1 MKKYLL
7 ILLFLASCGY
17 QPVFVN
23 KNLKNLAFTKITV
36 QGDKKMG
43 NDIINFLNIKNSN
56 ITQNQNELVLNSKF
70 TTSEIGKNSKGKI
83 LYYQTKIDL
92 IFQIRKDN
100 KIIEEKLFND
110 EYVYDNKENKYELT
124 KYQEEVKNNL
134 VKNIVEDIVFY
145 LNLR

>member
-23 KNLKNLAFTKITV
+23 KSLKNLAFTEITV
-36 QGDKKMG
+36 QGDKKIG
-43 NDIINFLNIKNSN
+43 NDIINFLNIKKSN

-70 TTSEIGKNSKGKI
+70 TTSEIGKNSKGEI

>member
-7 ILLFLASCGY
+7 IVLFLASCGY

-23 KNLKNLAFTKITV
+23 KNLKNLAFTEITV
-36 QGDKKMG
+36 QGDKKIG
-43 NDIINFLNIKNSN
+43 NDIINFLNIKKNN

-70 TTSEIGKNSKGKI
+70 TTSEIGKNSKGEI

-92 IFQIRKDN
+92 IFQIKKDN

-134 VKNIVEDIVFY
+134 VKNILEDIVFY
-145 LNLR
+145 FNLR

>member
-70 TTSEIGKNSKGKI
+70 TTSEIGKNSKGEI

-92 IFQIRKDN
+92 IFQIKKDN

-134 VKNIVEDIVFY
+134 VKNILEDIVFY
-145 LNLR
+145 FNLR

>member
-70 TTSEIGKNSKGKI
+70 TTNEIAKNSKGET
-83 LYYQTKIDL
+83 LYYQARIDL
-92 IFQIRKDN
+92 IFQIREDN
-100 KIIEEKLFND
+100 KIIEEKLFYD
-110 EYVYDNKENKYELT
+110 EYVYENRKNKYELT
-124 KYQEEVKNNL
+124 KYQAEVKNNL

>member
-23 KNLKNLAFTKITV
+23 KNLKNLAFTEITV
-36 QGDKKMG
+36 QGDKKIG
-43 NDIINFLNIKNSN
+43 NDIINFLNIKKSN
-56 ITQNQNELVLNSKF
+56 IAQNQNELVLNSKF
-70 TTSEIGKNSKGKI
+70 TTSEIGKNSKGEI

-145 LNLR
+145 INLR

>member
-7 ILLFLASCGY
+7 IVLFLASCGY

-70 TTSEIGKNSKGKI
+70 TTSEIGKNSKGEI
-83 LYYQTKIDL
+83 LYYQAKIDL

-100 KIIEEKLFND
+100 KIIEEKLFYD
-110 EYVYDNKENKYELT
+110 EYVYENRKNKYELT
-124 KYQEEVKNNL
+124 KYQAEVKNNL

>member
-23 KNLKNLAFTKITV
+23 KNLKNLAFTEITV
-36 QGDKKMG
+36 QGDKKIG
-43 NDIINFLNIKNSN
+43 NDIINFLNIKKSN

-70 TTSEIGKNSKGKI
+70 TTSEIGKNSKGEI

-92 IFQIRKDN
+92 IFQIKKDN

-134 VKNIVEDIVFY
+134 VKNILEDIVFY
-145 LNLR
+145 FNLR

>member
-36 QGDKKMG
+36 QGDKKIG
-43 NDIINFLNIKNSN
+43 NDIINFLNIKKSN

-70 TTSEIGKNSKGKI
+70 TTSEIGKNSKGEI

-92 IFQIRKDN
+92 IFQIKKDN

>member
-23 KNLKNLAFTKITV
+23 KNLKNLAFTEITV
-36 QGDKKMG
+36 QGDKKIG
-43 NDIINFLNIKNSN
+43 NDIINFLNIKKSN

-70 TTSEIGKNSKGKI
+70 TTSEIGKNSKGEI

-134 VKNIVEDIVFY
+134 VKNILEDIVFY
-145 LNLR
+145 FNLR

>member
-7 ILLFLASCGY
+7 IVLFLASCGY

-36 QGDKKMG
+36 QGDKKIG
-43 NDIINFLNIKNSN
+43 NDIINFLNIKKSN

-70 TTSEIGKNSKGKI
+70 TTSEIGKNSKGEI

-134 VKNIVEDIVFY
+134 VKNILEDIVFY
-145 LNLR
+145 FNLR